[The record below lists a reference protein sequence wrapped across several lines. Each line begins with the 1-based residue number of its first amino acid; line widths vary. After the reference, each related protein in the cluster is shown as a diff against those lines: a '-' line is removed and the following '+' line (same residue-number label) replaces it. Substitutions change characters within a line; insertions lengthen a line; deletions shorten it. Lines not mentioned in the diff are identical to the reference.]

1 VVDGG
6 TDSGVMQLL
15 GRARA
20 DLRAAFPL
28 VGVAAEKKIVL
39 PGDGTEQVD
48 RAPLEPNH
56 SHLCWCQVARGD
68 ESPWLA
74 RMATA
79 LAGGLPSVTVL
90 INGGAIALQD
100 VAHSLAA
107 GRPVL
112 VIAGSGRT
120 ADRIAAALKGARLH
134 RHPHARPITKPQVP
148 ATVRC
153 RAPRPGILR
162 SAPP

>member
-1 VVDGG
+1 
-6 TDSGVMQLL
+6 MQLL

-39 PGDGTEQVD
+39 PGDGTEQGD

-56 SHLCWCQVARGD
+56 SHLCWCQVTRGD

-74 RMATA
+74 RMATE

-112 VIAGSGRT
+112 VIAG
-120 ADRIAAALKGARLH
+120 
-134 RHPHARPITKPQVP
+134 
-148 ATVRC
+148 
-153 RAPRPGILR
+153 
-162 SAPP
+162 